1 MFDQTSR
8 YASLGTSQITTPDGR
23 TITFAPRRLL
33 PQSRTLTIL
42 STTALNEGE
51 RLDLF
56 SARVL
61 GDPLLFWRI
70 CDANDAMDP
79 QDLVEPGASLS
90 VPLPTIA

>member
-8 YASLGTSQITTPDGR
+8 YASIGTSQFTLADGR
-23 TITFAPRRLL
+23 TVTYVQRRLL
-33 PQSRTLTIL
+33 PQSAALTIL
-42 STTALNEGE
+42 ATTPLNEGE

-79 QDLVEPGASLS
+79 QDLVTVGAFLA
-90 VPLPTIA
+90 VPLPTS

>member
-8 YASLGTSQITTPDGR
+8 YASLGTGQVAMPDGR
-23 TITFAPRRLL
+23 TVTFVQRRLL
-33 PQSRTLTIL
+33 PQANTLTIL
-42 STTALNEGE
+42 ATASLNEGE

-61 GDPLLFWRI
+61 GDPLLYWRI

-79 QDLVEPGASLS
+79 QDVASQGVALA
-90 VPLPTIA
+90 VPLPTS

>member
-8 YASLGTSQITTPDGR
+8 YASLPVAQLVLPDGR
-23 TITFAPRRLL
+23 TVSYATRRIL
-33 PQSRTLTIL
+33 PQSNTLTVIAQA
-42 STTALNEGE
+42 TLNEGE

-61 GDPLLFWRI
+61 GDPLLYWRI

-79 QDLVEPGASLS
+79 RDLASVTTLLS
-90 VPLPTIA
+90 VPLPTV